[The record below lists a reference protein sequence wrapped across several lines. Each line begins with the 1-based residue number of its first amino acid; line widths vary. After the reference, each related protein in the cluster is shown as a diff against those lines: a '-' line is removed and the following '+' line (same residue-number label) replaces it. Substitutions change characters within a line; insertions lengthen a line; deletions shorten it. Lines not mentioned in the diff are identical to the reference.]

1 MDRRNRGACQRL
13 GQHTYIH
20 TVNNCEL
27 RCYILYRGLYYYMC
41 IALCVR
47 ALCSTQTLSSISCDI
62 IIYFTHFYLFVLLL
76 NIKVS
81 RTLMLCVS
89 LFVIFIRALFSV
101 VCSLFVTGNIYIYF
115 FCDWIW
121 WRWIS
126 GDWEIARAIGI
137 YYIILYHRPS
147 AAAL

>member
-20 TVNNCEL
+20 TVKNCEL

-47 ALCSTQTLSSISCDI
+47 ALCSTDTLFNFLWYNNNILPIS
-62 IIYFTHFYLFVLLL
+62 IYFLLL

-81 RTLMLCVS
+81 RALMLCVS

-101 VCSLFVTGNIYIYF
+101 VCSLFVTGNIYIF

-137 YYIILYHRPS
+137 YNIILYHRPS

>member
-62 IIYFTHFYLFVLLL
+62 IIFYPFLSFCF
-76 NIKVS
+76 IIEHESVS
-81 RTLMLCVS
+81 RSNVMCVS
-89 LFVIFIRALFSV
+89 FCYFYSSTFLCCVQPFRH
-101 VCSLFVTGNIYIYF
+101 GEYF
-115 FCDWIW
+115 FFLWLNLMTMDT
-121 WRWIS
+121 S